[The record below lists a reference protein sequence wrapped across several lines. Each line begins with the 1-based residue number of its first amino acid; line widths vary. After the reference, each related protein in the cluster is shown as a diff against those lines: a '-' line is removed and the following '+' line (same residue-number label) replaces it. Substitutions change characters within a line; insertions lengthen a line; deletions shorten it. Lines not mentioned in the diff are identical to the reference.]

1 VKAATIVIA
10 IAGLVLGTCVIGYFG
25 FGAVAHAFLAVG
37 WTGFAAVCAFHAALY
52 CLLGLAWWVILPPP
66 RAVPVPALIAARVVR
81 DSGSEVLPL
90 SQIGGFVM
98 GARAATLLGLPA
110 ASSSASTIVDVTLEL
125 VAQIAYVALGL
136 GLLVWYRPGSALAAP
151 VAAGMAAA
159 VVLALGFIIV
169 QRRGLAL
176 VERLAHRLAARWL
189 PAATAHAA
197 PVQQAVQAIY
207 GHGRGIRLGLVLH
220 VAGWIANAVEAWIAL
235 AFLGAHLGLG
245 PVLAIESLLYA
256 ARSVAFAV
264 PNAVG
269 VQEGVYVVLG
279 GLFGLPPETALALSL
294 LKRARD
300 LAIGVPALVAWQ
312 AVEGGRLWR
321 RGAKSA
327 AALDRKETHA

>member
-1 VKAATIVIA
+1 VKPATIVIA
-10 IAGLVLGTCVIGYFG
+10 IVGLVLGTAVIGWFG

-37 WTGFAAVCAFHAALY
+37 WTGFAAICAFHAMVY
-52 CLLGLAWWVILPPP
+52 CLLGLAWWAILPPA
-66 RAVPVPALIAARVVR
+66 RDVSLPVLIAARVVR

-110 ASSSASTIVDVTLEL
+110 AASSASTIVDVTLEL

-136 GLLVWYRPGSALAAP
+136 GLLLWYRPGSPLAAP
-151 VAAGMAAA
+151 VAVGIAVA
-159 VVLALGFIIV
+159 VVLALAFITV
-169 QRRGLAL
+169 QRRGLEL
-176 VERLAHRLAARWL
+176 VERLAYRLASRWL
-189 PAATAHAA
+189 PAATARAA

-207 GHGRGIRLGLVLH
+207 RHGSGIRIGLVLH
-220 VAGWIANAVEAWIAL
+220 VAGWIGNGIEAWIAL
-235 AFLGAHLGLG
+235 SFLGAPLGLG

-269 VQEGVYVVLG
+269 VQEGVYVLLG
-279 GLFGLPPETALALSL
+279 GVFGLPPETALALSL
-294 LKRARD
+294 IKRARD
-300 LAIGVPALVAWQ
+300 LAIGVPALLAWQ
-312 AVEGGRLWR
+312 AVEGGRIWR

-327 AALDRKETHA
+327 